1 MSFDLQNAVRDAK
14 PGAVVTVPAGTYA
27 VNLLIDKPLSLV
39 GLGEVVLDGQ
49 RSGSVLRV
57 NTDGVV
63 KLGGLLIVGG
73 RTNSVGGGVSLERGE
88 LDLVQCTLRFNEAP
102 VHGGGGL
109 GIRAGH
115 ARVTACR
122 FEANTGRQ
130 GAGVLVDA
138 EGKLTMR
145 DCLLA
150 QNAGFDGGGIRVKE
164 SGSATLLGCTLADN
178 RVLGEGAAGS
188 AIFTGGSSTRAP
200 VVTLRHCVLSERAPG
215 PSFLENLPAAKA
227 TLHLDN
233 CLLPGWCQALGGDN
247 LFAAAAF
254 TLEGH
259 EPYRLG
265 PDSPGAHAAS
275 DGAFA
280 PLAKDLTG
288 HSRTPRPG
296 LRQALGAFALAQRS
310 SGAYDS
316 TTEKIH
322 E

>member
-1 MSFDLQNAVRDAK
+1 M
-14 PGAVVTVPAGTYA
+14 VTVPAGTYA

-73 RTNSVGGGVSLERGE
+73 RSNSVGGGVSLERGE

-145 DCLLA
+145 DCLVV

-178 RVLGEGAAGS
+178 KVLGEHPMGGAVSLSGS
-188 AIFTGGSSTRAP
+188 TSRNPS
-200 VVTLRHCVLSERAPG
+200 LSLTQCLVAERTQGPEVISNFAAAPG
-215 PSFLENLPAAKA
+215 
-227 TLHLDN
+227 TLTLSKN
-233 CLLPGWCQALGGDN
+233 LLPPWSRALGGDN
-247 LFAAAAF
+247 RFDVPGFVGSGPEPYMLAPSSPAIGAGDLSAYGPSPKDLLGRTRTVGDAGAF
-254 TLEGH
+254 T
-259 EPYRLG
+259 
-265 PDSPGAHAAS
+265 
-275 DGAFA
+275 
-280 PLAKDLTG
+280 
-288 HSRTPRPG
+288 SR
-296 LRQALGAFALAQRS
+296 
-310 SGAYDS
+310 
-316 TTEKIH
+316 
-322 E
+322 